1 MTHAHQ
7 RTSLPHF
14 DLANHPPASTIQMMT
29 QLLERITKTNDKL
42 QASSHDKR
50 SAYTCFHARSIPTI
64 SIHSY
69 LTRILK
75 YCPCTNECFL
85 SLLVYFDRMSRNATG
100 LRIDS
105 FNIHRLVIAGIM
117 VSSKYFSDVYF
128 TNTRYAKVGG
138 LPVAELNALELEFL
152 HLNDFS
158 LNVTIEELQQYGD
171 QLLMHWMREEERRR
185 ELQWRRKEV
194 DLMMRSRSTSSTS
207 NSSCEDDMDR
217 YHHHHRH
224 RTSSREHHH
233 QLQERPFTT
242 TPLHRKQQ
250 TTSTPSPTN
259 TTQRHSWHID
269 HHPHHHRLP
278 TPPYIIHP

>member
-128 TNTRYAKVGG
+128 TNTRYAKVN
-138 LPVAELNALELEFL
+138 PSSIFP
-152 HLNDFS
+152 FS
-158 LNVTIEELQQYGD
+158 PLRAPPSLLDVGD
-171 QLLMHWMREEERRR
+171 GSVVCVDERCMDPFMLMIVM
-185 ELQWRRKEV
+185 
-194 DLMMRSRSTSSTS
+194 
-207 NSSCEDDMDR
+207 
-217 YHHHHRH
+217 
-224 RTSSREHHH
+224 
-233 QLQERPFTT
+233 
-242 TPLHRKQQ
+242 
-250 TTSTPSPTN
+250 
-259 TTQRHSWHID
+259 
-269 HHPHHHRLP
+269 
-278 TPPYIIHP
+278 

>member
-1 MTHAHQ
+1 M
-7 RTSLPHF
+7 F
-14 DLANHPPASTIQMMT
+14 
-29 QLLERITKTNDKL
+29 
-42 QASSHDKR
+42 
-50 SAYTCFHARSIPTI
+50 
-64 SIHSY
+64 
-69 LTRILK
+69 
-75 YCPCTNECFL
+75 PC
-85 SLLVYFDRMSRNATG
+85 YF
-100 LRIDS
+100 
-105 FNIHRLVIAGIM
+105 F
-117 VSSKYFSDVYF
+117 YQ
-128 TNTRYAKVGG
+128 VGG

-217 YHHHHRH
+217 YLHYHRH

-242 TPLHRKQQ
+242 TPLHRKQ
-250 TTSTPSPTN
+250 TTSTTSPTN